1 MFITTGTRITI
12 GGASMSDHKVDIQLD
27 SGVAIEVKGDMRDKL
42 VANLRSQARQSS
54 AARQARAGRF
64 AHRPVVAR
72 AKRVPTRS
80 GAVTTRISM
89 VEGEP
94 QAVLIKNRS
103 EDLAKDVIRLR
114 SRYAKLLTEESDS

>member
-1 MFITTGTRITI
+1 MFITTGTRITL
-12 GGASMSDHKVDIQLD
+12 GGASMSDHKGDI
-27 SGVAIEVKGDMRDKL
+27 RDKL

-54 AARQARAGRF
+54 VERQTRAGRF
-64 AHRPVVAR
+64 AHRPAIER
-72 AKRVPTRS
+72 AKMVPSRS
-80 GAVTTRISM
+80 EAVTARVSI

-114 SRYAKLLTEESDS
+114 NRYAKLLTEESNS